1 MRQFSLTPTMMKPY
15 PQNQAIRD
23 KQKAVYNYRH
33 SRTRRTSENAFGI
46 LCQYFRVFYSPI
58 AIAPE
63 AADNLIV
70 SSCIL
75 HNMLRSIL
83 CGIPLRQSKT
93 PYPGESSN
101 DTLTLPKNNM
111 NSLTSSFTRR
121 STFEASRVRDVFKT
135 YFNSAHGSV
144 QWQDIIVLRVS

>member
-58 AIAPE
+58 TIAPE

-75 HNMLRSIL
+75 HNMLR
-83 CGIPLRQSKT
+83 GH
-93 PYPGESSN
+93 
-101 DTLTLPKNNM
+101 
-111 NSLTSSFTRR
+111 
-121 STFEASRVRDVFKT
+121 SRVTGGTFLLIVYNFAAKFYVFFWEFLKFL
-135 YFNSAHGSV
+135 YPNKSV
-144 QWQDIIVLRVS
+144 PTALYL